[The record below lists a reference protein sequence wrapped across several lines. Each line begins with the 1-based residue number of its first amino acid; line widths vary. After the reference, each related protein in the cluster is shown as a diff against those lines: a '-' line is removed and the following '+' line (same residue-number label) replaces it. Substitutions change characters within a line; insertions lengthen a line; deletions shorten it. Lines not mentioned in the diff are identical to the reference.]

1 MDKSSSVVEE
11 IRVVYKPTKIGNKP
25 IVTSMDAYEILRY
38 YFDPNTIALQ
48 ESFVVIF
55 LNNQNFVKGIHRLFV
70 GGIACTI
77 VDIRL
82 IFSIALKSASTSI
95 VISHNH
101 PSGVLKPSQQDL
113 ALTKRIREG
122 CQIFEIKLVDHLILS
137 PYGNFYSLAD
147 EGDLYSMT
155 GSNN

>member
-11 IRVVYKPTKIGNKP
+11 IRVIYKPTKIGNKP
-25 IVTSMDAYEILRY
+25 IVTSIDAYEILRY

-70 GGIACTI
+70 GGIASTI

-82 IFSIALKSASTSI
+82 IFSIALKSATTSI
-95 VISHNH
+95 LVSHNH
-101 PSGVLKPSQQDL
+101 PSGTLKPSQQDL

-122 CQIFEIKLVDHLILS
+122 CQIFEINLVDHLILS
-137 PYGNFYSLAD
+137 PYGNFYSMAD
-147 EGDLYSMT
+147 EGDLYSMAGPNT
-155 GSNN
+155 

>member
-1 MDKSSSVVEE
+1 MEICSSVVEE
-11 IRVVYKPTKIGNKP
+11 IQVVYRPTKIGNKP
-25 IVTSMDAYEILRY
+25 VATSMDAYEILRY

-70 GGIACTI
+70 GGIASTI

-82 IFSIALKSASTSI
+82 IFSIALKSAATSI
-95 VISHNH
+95 LVSHNH
-101 PSGVLKPSQQDL
+101 PSGALKPSKQDL
-113 ALTKRIREG
+113 ALTQRLREG
-122 CQIFEIKLVDHLILS
+122 CKMFEIKLMDHLILS
-137 PYGNFYSLAD
+137 PYGNFYSMAD
-147 EGDLYSMT
+147 EGDLYSMA

>member
-25 IVTSMDAYEILRY
+25 IVTSLDAYEILRY
-38 YFDPNTIALQ
+38 YFNQDTIALQ

-70 GGIACTI
+70 GGISATI

-82 IFSIALKSASTSI
+82 IFSIALKSAAGSI
-95 VISHNH
+95 LVSHNH
-101 PSGVLKPSQQDL
+101 PSGILKPSKQDL
-113 ALTKRIREG
+113 ALTQRIREG
-122 CQIFEIKLVDHLILS
+122 CKILDIKLVDHLILS
-137 PYGNFYSLAD
+137 PYGNFYSMAD
-147 EGDLYSMT
+147 EGDLCGMA
-155 GSNN
+155 GA

>member
-1 MDKSSSVVEE
+1 MNRTSVVEE
-11 IRVVYKPTKIGNKP
+11 ISISYKPTRIGNKP
-25 IVTSMDAYEILRY
+25 IVTSLDAYEILRLY
-38 YFDPNTIALQ
+38 YDPKTVALQ

-55 LNNQNFVKGIHRLFV
+55 LNNQNLVKGIHRLFV
-70 GGIACTI
+70 GGIASTI

-101 PSGVLKPSQQDL
+101 PSGALKPSQQDL

-122 CQIFEIKLVDHLILS
+122 CQILEIKLVDHLILS
-137 PYGNFYSLAD
+137 PYGNFYSMAD
-147 EGDLYSMT
+147 GGDLYSMA

>member
-25 IVTSMDAYEILRY
+25 IVTSIDAYEILRY
-38 YFDPNTIALQ
+38 YFDPSTISFQ
-48 ESFVVIF
+48 ESFIVIF

-70 GGIACTI
+70 GGIASTI

-122 CQIFEIKLVDHLILS
+122 CQMFEIKLVDHLILS
-137 PYGNFYSLAD
+137 PYGNFYSMAD
-147 EGDLYSMT
+147 EGDLYNMSQT
-155 GSNN
+155 

>member
-1 MDKSSSVVEE
+1 MDISSSVVEE
-11 IRVVYKPTKIGNKP
+11 ISISYKPTRIGNKP
-25 IVTSMDAYEILRY
+25 IVTSLDAYEILRLY
-38 YFDPNTIALQ
+38 YDPNTVALQ

-70 GGIACTI
+70 GGIASTI

-82 IFSIALKSASTSI
+82 IFSIALKSASSSI

-122 CQIFEIKLVDHLILS
+122 CQMFEIKLFDHLILS
-137 PYGNFYSLAD
+137 PYGNYYSMAD
-147 EGDLYSMT
+147 EGNLFGMSE
-155 GSNN
+155 